1 MDESFIN
8 ELRKTRDVKA
18 SEQRR
23 KREEAQ
29 GLILSEYSRQQEE
42 QEEDVPAQ
50 TSLRE
55 LQTDRQK

>member
-42 QEEDVPAQ
+42 
-50 TSLRE
+50 
-55 LQTDRQK
+55 

>member
-8 ELRKTRDVKA
+8 ELRRRRDMKA
-18 SEQRR
+18 SEQWR
-23 KREEAQ
+23 KRKEAQ

-50 TSLRE
+50 KSLRE
-55 LQTDRQK
+55 AETNRQK

>member
-50 TSLRE
+50 TSSRE